1 MAIRPIWHHP
11 QLSQRVKNHH
21 PQRGYFQTAR
31 TADWINC
38 RMCFSLSVANESK
51 FVANAYSLHLLYIF
65 STYSLASRGQAKV
78 RRRSGEGQAKR
89 TNTKR
94 ALDKAIFIKISFRWA
109 AKAVSSGSWT
119 ATWEM
124 WKGHGEWWQRWSIVI
139 GHVETEV
146 MVKFVNHEHKWTKNQ
161 RNTSPLVL
169 RLFQIGWRQVGVRDC
184 FGLRRN
190 DLNLSCVSTLVLQS
204 LAESCR
210 VLQLAQLA
218 QIASWITRSSC
229 GRLMDSW
236 QNADRMRR
244 EVN

>member
-1 MAIRPIWHHP
+1 MWWQFVPSGIIWHHP

-65 STYSLASRGQAKV
+65 SGIPG
-78 RRRSGEGQAKR
+78 SGD
-89 TNTKR
+89 TKR

-124 WKGHGEWWQRWSIVI
+124 WKGHGECWQRWSIVI

-204 LAESCR
+204 LAARPARLLNHQVILWPSHGLLTE
-210 VLQLAQLA
+210 
-218 QIASWITRSSC
+218 C
-229 GRLMDSW
+229 G